1 MFKAKVEKMM
11 HSAASVVLH
20 EKCSTPRS
28 KYWLQDITIIFCN
41 ESSGGKWARFLSG
54 FKACY
59 SALLL
64 VEPRRRLLKMMSLE
78 AVLLARPS
86 IELGTALLDPSDT
99 QGHRDIFEQRGA
111 KERFVG
117 VTTAKKIIAILSG
130 FAPAMRQAT
139 RRCDIGIPQRPPSIY
154 LCIEISIQ
162 A

>member
-1 MFKAKVEKMM
+1 
-11 HSAASVVLH
+11 
-20 EKCSTPRS
+20 
-28 KYWLQDITIIFCN
+28 
-41 ESSGGKWARFLSG
+41 
-54 FKACY
+54 
-59 SALLL
+59 
-64 VEPRRRLLKMMSLE
+64 MMSLE

-130 FAPAMRQAT
+130 FAPAKQAT